1 MKAHFLN
8 GDETVLV
15 TGTLDPAEALAFL
28 DSESR
33 KIPNGEGRE
42 GDIADMYLRARD
54 ATGHPER
61 GNVVPQHPEAEYTWV
76 WMAAPNGRCKGVT
89 FE

>member
-15 TGTLDPAEALAFL
+15 TGTLDPDVALAHLEAEAA
-28 DSESR
+28 
-33 KIPNGEGRE
+33 KIAPGEGRE
-42 GDIADMYLRARD
+42 YDVRDMLLRAQEV
-54 ATGHPER
+54 TGHPER
-61 GNVVPQHPEAEYTWV
+61 GNIVPQHPEAEYRWI
-76 WMAAPNGRCKGVT
+76 WMAAPDGRCRGVM